1 MKNLLEKLTQTT
13 GVSGYE
19 NEIREVIRKEI
30 EPFAD
35 DIQIDVMGNLI
46 ARKGIKKSGGKRI
59 MISSHMDEIGLM
71 ASHINDKGFVYVAT
85 IGGVNPLTCFS
96 ARVKFLN
103 GTEGVVY
110 AETQK
115 MDKVPTVDQLF
126 VDVGA
131 DSAETCPVKVGDEAV
146 FVRSF
151 LDMGNRVV
159 SKAIDDRIGC
169 LVAIETIK
177 ALKDSP
183 NELFFV
189 FSTQEEVGLRGA
201 KTSAFSINPE
211 MGIAVD
217 VTLAADVPHCEPGNP
232 VLGKGPCIK
241 VRDGSLIAHPK
252 VIDAM
257 KKAADRTGI
266 EVQMEVLSH
275 SGTDAGAIQ
284 LVRSGVPAGC
294 LSIACRYVHSPSEMV
309 DINDVSE
316 SVRLLVDLL
325 SNPVDL

>member
-1 MKNLLEKLTQTT
+1 MKNLLEKLTQTP

-85 IGGVNPLTCFS
+85 IGGVNPLTCFG

-110 AETQK
+110 AETKK

-131 DSAETCPVKVGDEAV
+131 DSAKTCPVKVGDEAV

-275 SGTDAGAIQ
+275 AGTDAGAIQ